1 MAMFSCWQRLSVL
14 RMRTQ
19 HILRRY
25 LGAEMGRLLNQPRD
39 EEASPHHRDAD
50 ITCHVT
56 VQYPVT
62 VILFCVPAMCSPSR
76 VCCRRSEFLGCMS
89 FAVKHVSK
97 KEISGSFRLL
107 SQACGRTQHVPVTST
122 CADQTDAMANQSESS
137 VEECVSIEESDIA
150 PTPDPVPDRR
160 LHTKKDGE
168 KTSNEDSIFLRHLE
182 LDPPVENNPVKGNAP
197 SGGVSKGGR
206 TPFTTTKRLTRQS
219 GTSFG
224 FSIAWTH
231 PPRIERVES
240 GLPADQAGLR
250 PGDYVI
256 FVDKTNVVTLP
267 EEDILKLIKSCG
279 NHLILEV
286 YRKVSANGTIGR
298 SSLLSAIGLPHT
310 TARSSTACSGA
321 TTATASIEL
330 TKRRLHLPQVTFT
343 SEVGSGIIV

>member
-1 MAMFSCWQRLSVL
+1 
-14 RMRTQ
+14 
-19 HILRRY
+19 
-25 LGAEMGRLLNQPRD
+25 
-39 EEASPHHRDAD
+39 
-50 ITCHVT
+50 
-56 VQYPVT
+56 
-62 VILFCVPAMCSPSR
+62 SPSSPPS

-137 VEECVSIEESDIA
+137 VEECVSIEESDVA
-150 PTPDPVPDRR
+150 PTPDPVQDRR
-160 LHTKKDGE
+160 IATKKDGE
-168 KTSNEDSIFLRHLE
+168 KATNEDSIFLRHLE
-182 LDPPVENNPVKGNAP
+182 LDPLVENNKEKEKAP
-197 SGGVSKGGR
+197 SGGGPSKNGR
-206 TPFTTTKRLTRQS
+206 TPFTTTKRLSRQS

-231 PPRIERVES
+231 PPRIERVEA

-279 NHLILEV
+279 NQLILEV
-286 YRKVSANGTIGR
+286 YRRVSANGTIGR

-321 TTATASIEL
+321 TTATATASIEL
-330 TKRRLHLPQVTFT
+330 TKRRLHLPQV
-343 SEVGSGIIV
+343 